1 MKISFVVPTGN
12 VVKEARDKYLTSRMS
27 ACWHESTGG
36 PVTKLGSTGYI
47 CTKCGMFYTV
57 QNDFSMP
64 EDFLKLYEWDKN
76 DSSLEEFTKAFRPAD
91 FMNEKK
97 GPHARKTFA
106 DGLFKILSAREE
118 KKDVR

>member
-1 MKISFVVPTGN
+1 MKISFVVPTGGVIN
-12 VVKEARDKYLTSRMS
+12 EARDKFLTSCMG
-27 ACWHESTGG
+27 ACWHESTGK
-36 PVTKLGSTGYI
+36 PVKRLGSNGYI
-47 CTKCGMFYTV
+47 CARCGMFFTV

-64 EDFLKLYEWDKN
+64 EDFLKLYEWARN
-76 DSSLEEFTKAFRPAD
+76 DPSLQEFTRTFRPAD

-118 KKDVR
+118 NR